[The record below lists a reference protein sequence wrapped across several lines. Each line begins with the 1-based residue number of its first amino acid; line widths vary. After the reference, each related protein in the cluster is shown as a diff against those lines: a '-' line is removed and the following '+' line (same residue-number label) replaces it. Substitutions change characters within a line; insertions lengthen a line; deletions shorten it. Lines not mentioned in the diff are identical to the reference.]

1 MEVKSF
7 YVGDRPGSSWTFQV
21 LDERTGAPY
30 SLAGFTR
37 VRTIMK
43 DSDNREV
50 IFPDDNTSIA
60 DVAAGEVTF
69 LWPTES
75 VFNKPG
81 RYVMQ
86 LEFSSPST
94 TRKTTVQEI
103 LVRSL
108 GGVTK

>member
-1 MEVKSF
+1 METKSF
-7 YVGDRPGSSWTFQV
+7 YVGDRPGSSWTFKV
-21 LDERTGAPY
+21 LDERTGSAY
-30 SLAGFTR
+30 NLAGFTR
-37 VRTIMK
+37 VRAIMK
-43 DSDNREV
+43 DSDNREI
-50 IFPDDNTSIA
+50 IFPDENTSIA
-60 DVAAGEVTF
+60 DTVNGEVTF

-75 VFNKPG
+75 VFTKPG
-81 RYVMQ
+81 RYVLQ

>member
-1 MEVKSF
+1 MEVKNY

-21 LDERTGAPY
+21 LDERSGAPY
-30 SLAGFTR
+30 NLAGFTR

-50 IFPDDNTSIA
+50 AFPDDNTAIS
-60 DVAAGEVTF
+60 DVTTGEVTF

-75 VFNKPG
+75 VFTKPG
-81 RYVMQ
+81 YYVLQ
-86 LEFSSPST
+86 LEFSSPSA

-103 LVRSL
+103 RVKTL